1 MANTYSQLYIH
12 IIFAVKSRK
21 CLIPKEHKEAV
32 YKYITGV
39 VQERK
44 HKMIAING
52 MSDHIHFF
60 VGLSPDKSISDLVQ
74 EAKAAATKY
83 IKKQD
88 WMKFEFS
95 WQRGFGAF
103 SYARSKISNVA
114 TYIENQE
121 EHHKNRTFREEYLDI
136 LQKFEVE
143 YDERYIFDF
152 FED

>member
-1 MANTYSQLYIH
+1 MANTYTQLYIH

-21 CLIPKEHKEAV
+21 CLIPKQHKESV

-39 VQERK
+39 VQERE

-52 MSDHIHFF
+52 MPDHIHIF
-60 VGLSPDKSISDLVQ
+60 VGIKPHQSISDLVF
-74 EAKAAATKY
+74 EVKTAATKY

-88 WMKFEFS
+88 WMKYKFS

-103 SYARSKISNVA
+103 SYSRSQISNVA

-121 EHHKNRTFREEYLDI
+121 VHHKKRSFREEYLDI
-136 LQKFEVE
+136 LQKFDVE
-143 YDERYIFDF
+143 YDERYIFEF
-152 FED
+152 FDD